1 MAEKD
6 NELKEKYYEMKAIE
20 EHLQNLNQQAQAVD
34 SQLDDL
40 RSSVRSLREYE
51 KLKDGDT
58 VLLPLCSGVFAKA
71 KLQDSSGLYVNVG
84 ANTVVKKNPS
94 GTLQLLEKQFSEMQ
108 ELHLTVISQLQ
119 RLANH
124 AKTVEEELNA
134 LAAKAE

>member
-6 NELKEKYYEMKAIE
+6 KELKEKYHEMKAIE
-20 EHLQNLNQQAQAVD
+20 EHLQNLNQQVQAVEQ
-34 SQLDDL
+34 QLEEL
-40 RSSVRSLREYE
+40 RTSVKSLKEYG

-58 VLLPLCSGVFAKA
+58 VLLPLCNGVFAKA
-71 KLQDSSGLYVNVG
+71 HLHDSSNLFVNVG

-94 GTLQLLEKQFSEMQ
+94 GTLQLLEKQFGEMQ
-108 ELHLTVISQLQ
+108 ELQMTVVTQLQ

-124 AKTVEEELNA
+124 AKTVEEELHA